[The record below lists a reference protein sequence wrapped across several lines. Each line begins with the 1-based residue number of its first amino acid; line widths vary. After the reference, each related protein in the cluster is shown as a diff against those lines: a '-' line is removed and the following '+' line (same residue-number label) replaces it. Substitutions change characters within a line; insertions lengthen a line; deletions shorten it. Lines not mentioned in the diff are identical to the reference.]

1 MKPLVKLEDHS
12 ELFTTKK
19 RPGAEDCWDCSKRKE
34 HQQTPEKLDLW
45 VLSPVLAA
53 PLKLFSKSI
62 PERQLDTLIYF
73 SHQGLRCIRIP
84 S

>member
-12 ELFTTKK
+12 ELFTTKE

-34 HQQTPEKLDLW
+34 HPSANPREIRFMG
-45 VLSPVLAA
+45 PVSSTCGTSQAF
-53 PLKLFSKSI
+53 LKVNTRETIRYFNLF
-62 PERQLDTLIYF
+62 F
-73 SHQGLRCIRIP
+73 SSR

>member
-12 ELFTTKK
+12 ELFTTKE

-34 HQQTPEKLDLW
+34 HRQTPEKLDLW
-45 VLSPVLAA
+45 VLSPVLVA